1 MGFFCCRSGYAFASL
16 PHTPSPRAYF
26 CETPR
31 AYFCEIRRARRA
43 MGSLPLRA
51 YARRFFCRRQ
61 RPSPTPSNKTAISP
75 RTNPSAS
82 RKRRA
87 DKPPLPRWAF
97 SVAAPAMRSLRSPH
111 TPAPRAYF
119 CEIRRA
125 RRAMGSLPL
134 RAYARRFF
142 YSQQIPPIH
151 QSRQLTPHTSKTK
164 AYFTSSQ

>member
-26 CETPR
+26 
-31 AYFCEIRRARRA
+31 YEIRRARRA

-61 RPSPTPSNKTAISP
+61 RPSPTPSNKTALSP

-97 SVAAPAMRSLRSPH
+97 SVAAPAMRSLRSRI
-111 TPAPRAYF
+111 RAALLLPTTNPSYPSKPTANPTYVKNKSLF
-119 CEIRRA
+119 HFFPIPIRW
-125 RRAMGSLPL
+125 
-134 RAYARRFF
+134 F
-142 YSQQIPPIH
+142 
-151 QSRQLTPHTSKTK
+151 
-164 AYFTSSQ
+164 